1 MMEGGL
7 AGLLGKKQSLLAGNL
22 GCWLWS
28 IKNSGV
34 HVHMMLIFLY
44 CLYYVVGVGWRRGYA
59 GVLGRRQSLVGWG
72 DNCGLPTFSGV
83 NVNMMLMSLYYCLYS
98 MVCVSR
104 VTEGP
109 RWCVGAQTI
118 AGGWRDWWPGVLAV
132 VCRTFQECMST

>member
-1 MMEGGL
+1 MLM
-7 AGLLGKKQSLLAGNL
+7 
-22 GCWLWS
+22 CWGANDRW
-28 IKNSGV
+28 
-34 HVHMMLIFLY
+34 
-44 CLYYVVGVGWRRGYA
+44 WA
-59 GVLGRRQSLVGWG
+59 GVTTVSGR
-72 DNCGLPTFSGV
+72 PTFSGV